1 MGKVYLNNKIEDM
14 AYFNEDNTVEQ
25 MLINAAA
32 QRGWIYVEPKFVP
45 RLPDEVLVV
54 EWLLEALLRLNPI
67 TSEQAEQVIYKLRAA
82 ITSGGQPDG
91 LVDANDQFRKLLFE
105 ENSYPFGP
113 DGDNINIR
121 FFSDGKDKDGKEYN
135 NRCVVTNQWE
145 YPRLSKEGGKR
156 LDLVFVIN
164 GIPMVIGEAK
174 TPVRPQVTWA
184 DGATDIMHYQ
194 KSIPEMFV
202 PNILCF
208 ASEGK
213 ELQYAGIGCPI
224 EKWGP
229 WFADE
234 KRLHGSLLQVKH
246 NYMEFIEPE
255 RLLDIYRFYSVFTGT
270 ASGQKI
276 KIVCRY
282 QQYLGGEAIVHRVLN
297 TYRNGNGPKKG
308 LIWHFQGSGK
318 SWLMVFAAQKLRLQQ
333 DLKSPTVLIVDDRI
347 DLEDQ
352 ITGDFTRAEIP
363 NVEGIESK
371 SELETKIHQRKIL
384 ITTIFKF
391 GDLVDG
397 QVLDD
402 RDNIILLMDEAH
414 RTQEGDLGK
423 KMRTA
428 LPNAFFFGL
437 TGTPI
442 NRNDHNTFVCF
453 GAEEDEYGYISKY
466 TFQDSVADGATLELN
481 FKTVPVEMHLD
492 ETKLQEEFDA
502 LTDQISEE
510 DKNELVRR
518 TSVEA
523 FFTADKRI
531 NDVCKYIVNH
541 FREYVE
547 PTGMKAQVVV
557 YNRDCCVKYKKA
569 LDALLGTDDQTT
581 IVMHTA
587 GDKADEYKPYKR
599 SRDEEKK
606 LLDQFRDPLSPLKFV
621 IVTSKLLTGFDAPI
635 LQCMYLD
642 KPMKNHSLLQAI
654 CRTNRKYNESKKCG
668 LIVDFVGVFEDV
680 AKSLAFDEESV
691 KTIIKNMDEIKSLI
705 PTFMQECLEFFPGV
719 DRTIGGWEGLTA
731 AQQCLKDE
739 GVKTNFARHFARL
752 SKAWEIISPDTY
764 LAPYQNDYTWMAQV
778 YQSVRPVSGGNLI
791 WTLLGA
797 KTIEIIHR
805 NIDTINIRTSLENLV
820 VDADIIDSVLEDE
833 KKVQK
838 KIVEVEKMLR
848 LRLGEHAEDPK
859 FKQFAEKLDELRDRM
874 TQNLISS
881 IDFLKQL
888 LTLAKDLL
896 EEEKK
901 VDQPQDKRAQARAA
915 LTELFQSIRTEDTP
929 VVVENVVNDID
940 NEVVHIVR
948 QFNDAFKSITAQRE
962 IKKKLRSILWIK
974 YNIKDNDVFEKAYQY
989 IEMYY

>member
-1 MGKVYLNNKIEDM
+1 M
-14 AYFNEDNTVEQ
+14 AYFNEENTVEQ

-67 TSEQAEQVIYKLRAA
+67 TPEQAEQVIYKLRAA
-82 ITSGGQPDG
+82 ITSGSQPDG
-91 LVDANDQFRKLLFE
+91 LVEANDQFRKLLFE
-105 ENSYPFGP
+105 ENSYPFGEN
-113 DGDNINIR
+113 GDNINIR
-121 FFSDGKDKDGKEYN
+121 FFSDGKDKDGKEYR
-135 NRCVVTNQWE
+135 NRCIVTNQWE

-184 DGATDIMHYQ
+184 DGANDIMHYQ

-202 PNILCF
+202 PNILSF

-224 EKWGP
+224 DKWGP

-234 KRLHGSLLQVKH
+234 KRLHGSLLHVQH
-246 NYMEFIEPE
+246 NYLEFIDPD

-270 ASGQKI
+270 SNGQKI

-282 QQYLGGEAIVHRVLN
+282 QQYLGGEAIVQRVLN
-297 TYRNGNGPKKG
+297 TYRNGKGPKKG

-318 SWLMVFAAQKLRLQQ
+318 SWLMVFAAQKLRLLQ
-333 DLKSPTVLIVDDRI
+333 DLKSPTVLIVDDRV

-397 QVLDD
+397 QILDE

-466 TFQDSVADGATLELN
+466 TFQDSVSDGATLELN

-531 NDVCKYIVNH
+531 NDVCRYIVNH
-541 FREYVE
+541 FHEYVE

-587 GDKADEYKPYKR
+587 GDKADEYQPYKR
-599 SRDEEKK
+599 NRSEEKK

-642 KPMKNHSLLQAI
+642 KPMKNHTLLQAI

-680 AKSLAFDEESV
+680 AKSLAFDEESI
-691 KTIIKNMDEIKSLI
+691 KTIVKNMDEIKSLI
-705 PTFMQECLEFFPGV
+705 PTFMQESLEFFPGV
-719 DRTIGGWEGLTA
+719 DRTVGGWEGLTA

-739 GVKTNFARHFARL
+739 GIKTNFARHFARL
-752 SKAWEIISPDTY
+752 SKAWEIISPDEF
-764 LAPYQNDYTWMAQV
+764 LAPYSNDYTWLAQV

-797 KTIEIIHR
+797 KTIEIIHN
-805 NIDTINIRTSLENLV
+805 NIDTIDIGTPLEDLV

-833 KKVQK
+833 KKIQK

-848 LRLGEHAEDPK
+848 LRLGEHTGDPK
-859 FKQFAEKLDELRDRM
+859 FKQFAEKLDELREKM
-874 TQNLISS
+874 AQNMISS

-888 LTLAKDLL
+888 LAMAKDLL

-915 LTELFQSIRTEDTP
+915 LTDLFQSIKTDETP

-940 NEVVHIVR
+940 NEVVNIVR

-974 YNIKDNDVFEKAYQY
+974 YSIKDNDVFEKAYQY

>member
-1 MGKVYLNNKIEDM
+1 M
-14 AYFNEDNTVEQ
+14 AYFNEENTVEQ
-25 MLINAAA
+25 MFINAAGKC
-32 QRGWIYVEPKFVP
+32 GWIYVEPQFVP

-54 EWLLEALLRLNPI
+54 QWLMEALLALNPI
-67 TSEQAEQVIYKLRAA
+67 TPEQAEQVIYKLRAC
-82 ITSGGQPDG
+82 ITSGSSSDE
-91 LVDANDQFRKLLFE
+91 LITANDKFRKLLFE
-105 ENSYPFGP
+105 ENSYPFGEN
-113 DGDNINIR
+113 GDNINIR
-121 FFSDGKDKDGKEYN
+121 FFAKTDDAYK
-135 NRCVVTNQWE
+135 NRCIVTNQWE
-145 YPRLSKEGGKR
+145 YPRKSKEGGKR
-156 LDLVFVIN
+156 LDFVYVIN
-164 GIPMVIGEAK
+164 GIPMIIGEAK
-174 TPVRPQVTWA
+174 TPVKASVTWA
-184 DGATDIMHYQ
+184 DGAADIMHYQ

-202 PNILCF
+202 PNIFTF
-208 ASEGK
+208 ASEGR
-213 ELQYAGIGCPI
+213 ELQYASIGCPVD
-224 EKWGP
+224 KWGP

-234 KRLHGSLLQVKH
+234 ERKHGTLEDTEH
-246 NYMEFIEPE
+246 NYVSLMTPE
-255 RLLDIYRFYSVFTGT
+255 RLLDIYRFYSVFTAT
-270 ASGQKI
+270 SGGKKI

-282 QQYLGGEAIVHRVLN
+282 QQYLGGEAIVQRVLS
-297 TYRNGNGPKKG
+297 TYTNGSGPRKG

-318 SWLMVFAAQKLRLQQ
+318 SWLMVFAAQKLRRQEV
-333 DLKSPTVLIVDDRI
+333 LKAPTVVIVDDRI

-363 NVEGIESK
+363 NIDSISSK
-371 SELETKIHQRKIL
+371 QELEEKIHQRKIL

-391 GDLVDG
+391 GDLNDG
-397 QVLDD
+397 EVIDD

-442 NRNDHNTFVCF
+442 NRNDHNTFACF
-453 GAEEDEYGYISKY
+453 GAEEDKYGYISKY
-466 TFQDSVADGATLELN
+466 TFQNSVEDKATLELN

-492 ETKLQEEFDA
+492 NANLQKEFDE

-523 FFTADKRI
+523 FFTAEKRI
-531 NDVCKYIVNH
+531 NDVCKYIVTH

-557 YNRDCCVKYKKA
+557 YNRECCVKYKKA

-581 IVMHTA
+581 IVMHTS
-587 GDKADEYKPYKR
+587 GDKADDYKAYKR

-642 KPMKNHSLLQAI
+642 KPMKNHTLLQAI
-654 CRTNRKYNESKKCG
+654 CRTNRTYNENKKCG

-680 AKSLAFDEESV
+680 AKSLAFDEETV
-691 KTIIKNMDEIKSLI
+691 KTIVKNIDEIKGLI
-705 PTFMQECLEFFPGV
+705 PTFMQQCIEFFPGV

-731 AQQCLKDE
+731 AQQCLKDDQ
-739 GVKTNFARHFARL
+739 VKTSFGRHFARL
-752 SKAWEIISPDTY
+752 NKAWEIVSPDSFLT
-764 LAPYQNDYTWMAQV
+764 AFQNDYTWLAQV

-805 NIDTINIRTSLENLV
+805 NIETIDIGTPLEDLV
-820 VDADIIDSVLEDE
+820 VDSDVIDAVLEDE
-833 KKVQK
+833 KAREK
-838 KIVEVEKMLR
+838 KIVEIEKMLR
-848 LRLGEHAEDPK
+848 LRLGEHKGDPN
-859 FKQFAEKLDELRDRM
+859 FKKFAEKLDELRERM
-874 TQNLISS
+874 AQNLISS

-888 LTLAKDLL
+888 LVLAKDLL

-901 VDQPQDKRAQARAA
+901 KDEPQDKRAKARAA
-915 LTELFQSIRTEDTP
+915 LTDLFQSIKTEETP
-929 VVVENVVNDID
+929 IIVEQVVNDID
-940 NEVVHIVR
+940 NEVVNIVR
-948 QFNDAFKSITAQRE
+948 QFNDAFQSVTARRE

-974 YNIKDNDVFEKAYQY
+974 YQIKDNDVFERAYQY

>member
-1 MGKVYLNNKIEDM
+1 M
-14 AYFNEDNTVEQ
+14 
-25 MLINAAA
+25 
-32 QRGWIYVEPKFVP
+32 EPQFVP

-54 EWLLEALLRLNPI
+54 QWLMEALLALNPI
-67 TSEQAEQVIYKLRAA
+67 TPEQAEQVIYKLRAC
-82 ITSGGQPDG
+82 ITSGGSSDE
-91 LVDANDQFRKLLFE
+91 LITANDKFRKLLFE
-105 ENSYPFGP
+105 ENSYPFGEK
-113 DGDNINIR
+113 GDNINIR
-121 FFSDGKDKDGKEYN
+121 FFAKADDAYK
-135 NRCVVTNQWE
+135 NRCIVSNQWE
-145 YPRLSKEGGKR
+145 YPRKSKEGGKR
-156 LDLVFVIN
+156 LDLVYVIN
-164 GIPMVIGEAK
+164 GIPMVVGEAK
-174 TPVRPQVTWA
+174 TPVKASVTWA
-184 DGATDIMHYQ
+184 DGAADIMHYQ

-202 PNILCF
+202 PNILTF
-208 ASEGK
+208 ASEGR
-213 ELQYAGIGCPI
+213 ELQYASIGCPVD
-224 EKWGP
+224 KWGP

-234 KRLHGSLLQVKH
+234 ERKHGTLEDAEH
-246 NYMEFIEPE
+246 NYVSLMTPE

-270 ASGQKI
+270 SQGRKI

-282 QQYLGGEAIVHRVLN
+282 QQYLGGEAIVQRVLS
-297 TYRNGNGPKKG
+297 TYTNGSGPRKG

-318 SWLMVFAAQKLRLQQ
+318 SWLMVFAAQKLRRQEV
-333 DLKSPTVLIVDDRI
+333 LKAPTVVIVDDRI

-363 NVEGIESK
+363 NIDSISSK
-371 SELETKIHQRKIL
+371 QELEEKIHQRKIL

-391 GDLVDG
+391 GDLSDG
-397 QVLDD
+397 EVIDD

-442 NRNDHNTFVCF
+442 NRNDHNTFACF
-453 GAEEDEYGYISKY
+453 GAEEDKYGYISKY
-466 TFQDSVADGATLELN
+466 TFQNSVEDRATLELN

-492 ETKLQEEFDA
+492 NANLQKEFDE

-523 FFTADKRI
+523 FFTAEKRI
-531 NDVCKYIVNH
+531 NDVCKYIVTH

-557 YNRDCCVKYKKA
+557 YNRECCVKYKKA

-581 IVMHTA
+581 IVMHTS
-587 GDKADEYKPYKR
+587 GDKADDYKAYKR

-642 KPMKNHSLLQAI
+642 KPMKNHTLLQAI
-654 CRTNRKYNESKKCG
+654 CRTNRTYNENKKCG

-680 AKSLAFDEESV
+680 AKSLAFDEETV
-691 KTIIKNMDEIKSLI
+691 KTIVKNIDEIKGLI
-705 PTFMQECLEFFPGV
+705 PTFMQQCIEFFPGV

-731 AQQCLKDE
+731 AQQCLKDDQ
-739 GVKTNFARHFARL
+739 VKTSFGRHFARL
-752 SKAWEIISPDTY
+752 NKAWEIVSPDSY
-764 LAPYQNDYTWMAQV
+764 LTVFQNDYTWLAQV

-805 NIDTINIRTSLENLV
+805 NIETIDIGTPLEDLV
-820 VDADIIDSVLEDE
+820 VDSDVIDAVLEDE
-833 KKVQK
+833 KAREK
-838 KIVEVEKMLR
+838 KIVEIEKMLR
-848 LRLGEHAEDPK
+848 LRLGEHKGDPN
-859 FKQFAEKLDELRDRM
+859 FKKFAEKLDELRERM

-888 LTLAKDLL
+888 LVLAKDLL

-901 VDQPQDKRAQARAA
+901 KAEPQDKRAQARAA
-915 LTELFQSIRTEDTP
+915 LTDLFQSIKTEETP
-929 VVVENVVNDID
+929 IIVEQVVNDID
-940 NEVVHIVR
+940 NEVVNIVR
-948 QFNDAFKSITAQRE
+948 QFNDAFQSVTARRE
-962 IKKKLRSILWIK
+962 IKKKLRSILWVK
-974 YNIKDNDVFEKAYQY
+974 YQIKDNDVFERAYQY

>member
-1 MGKVYLNNKIEDM
+1 MT
-14 AYFNEDNTVEQ
+14 YFNEENTVEQ
-25 MLINAAA
+25 MFINAAGKC
-32 QRGWIYVEPKFVP
+32 GWIYVEPQFVP

-54 EWLLEALLRLNPI
+54 QWLMEALLALNPI
-67 TSEQAEQVIYKLRAA
+67 TPEQAEQVIYKLRACIISSGSSDEL
-82 ITSGGQPDG
+82 IT
-91 LVDANDQFRKLLFE
+91 ANDKFRKLLFE
-105 ENSYPFGP
+105 ENSYPFGEN
-113 DGDNINIR
+113 GDNINIR
-121 FFSDGKDKDGKEYN
+121 FFAKADDAYK
-135 NRCVVTNQWE
+135 NRCIVTNQWE
-145 YPRLSKEGGKR
+145 YPRKSKEGGKR
-156 LDLVFVIN
+156 LDLVYVIN
-164 GIPMVIGEAK
+164 GIPMVVGEAK
-174 TPVRPQVTWA
+174 TPVKASVTWA
-184 DGATDIMHYQ
+184 DGAADIMHYQ

-202 PNILCF
+202 PNILTF
-208 ASEGK
+208 ASEGRD
-213 ELQYAGIGCPI
+213 LQYASIGCPVD
-224 EKWGP
+224 KWGP

-234 KRLHGSLLQVKH
+234 ERKHGTLEDAEH
-246 NYMEFIEPE
+246 NYVSLMTPE

-270 ASGQKI
+270 SRGRKI

-282 QQYLGGEAIVHRVLN
+282 QQYLGGEAIVQRVLS
-297 TYRNGNGPKKG
+297 TYTNGSGPRKG

-318 SWLMVFAAQKLRLQQ
+318 SWLMVFAAQKLRRQEV
-333 DLKSPTVLIVDDRI
+333 LKAPTVVIVDDRI

-363 NVEGIESK
+363 NIDSISSK
-371 SELETKIHQRKIL
+371 QELEEKIHQRKIL

-391 GDLVDG
+391 GDLSDG
-397 QVLDD
+397 EVIDD

-442 NRNDHNTFVCF
+442 NRNDHNTFACF
-453 GAEEDEYGYISKY
+453 GAEEDKYGYISKY
-466 TFQDSVADGATLELN
+466 TFQNSVEDKATLELN

-492 ETKLQEEFDA
+492 SANLQKEFDE

-523 FFTADKRI
+523 FFTAEKRI
-531 NDVCKYIVNH
+531 NDVCKYIVTH

-557 YNRDCCVKYKKA
+557 YNRECCVKYKKA

-581 IVMHTA
+581 IVMHTS
-587 GDKADEYKPYKR
+587 GDKADDYKAYKR

-642 KPMKNHSLLQAI
+642 KPMKNHTLLQAI
-654 CRTNRKYNESKKCG
+654 CRTNRTYNENKKCG

-680 AKSLAFDEESV
+680 AKSLAFDEETV
-691 KTIIKNMDEIKSLI
+691 KTIVKNIDEIKGLI
-705 PTFMQECLEFFPGV
+705 PTFMQQCIKFFPGV

-731 AQQCLKDE
+731 AQQCLKDDQ
-739 GVKTNFARHFARL
+739 VKTSFGRHFARL
-752 SKAWEIISPDTY
+752 NKAWEIVSPDSY
-764 LAPYQNDYTWMAQV
+764 LTVFQNDYTWLAQV

-805 NIDTINIRTSLENLV
+805 NIETIDIGTPLEDLV
-820 VDADIIDSVLEDE
+820 VDSDVIDAVLEDE
-833 KKVQK
+833 KAREK
-838 KIVEVEKMLR
+838 KIVEIEKMLR
-848 LRLGEHAEDPK
+848 LRLGEHKGDPN
-859 FKQFAEKLDELRDRM
+859 FKKFAEKLDELRERM
-874 TQNLISS
+874 AQNLISS

-888 LTLAKDLL
+888 LVLAKDLL

-901 VDQPQDKRAQARAA
+901 KAEPQDKRAQARAA
-915 LTELFQSIRTEDTP
+915 LTDLFQSIKTEETP
-929 VVVENVVNDID
+929 IIVEQVVNDID
-940 NEVVHIVR
+940 NEVVNIVR
-948 QFNDAFKSITAQRE
+948 QFNDAFQSVTARRE
-962 IKKKLRSILWIK
+962 IKKKLRSILWVK
-974 YNIKDNDVFEKAYQY
+974 YQIKDNDVFERAYQY

>member
-1 MGKVYLNNKIEDM
+1 MT
-14 AYFNEDNTVEQ
+14 YFNEENTVEQ
-25 MLINAAA
+25 MFINAAGKC
-32 QRGWIYVEPKFVP
+32 GWIYVEPQFVP

-54 EWLLEALLRLNPI
+54 QWLMEALLALNPI
-67 TSEQAEQVIYKLRAA
+67 TPEQAEQVIYKLRAC
-82 ITSGGQPDG
+82 ITSGGSSDE
-91 LVDANDQFRKLLFE
+91 LITANDKFRKLLFE
-105 ENSYPFGP
+105 ENSYPFGEN
-113 DGDNINIR
+113 GDNINIR
-121 FFSDGKDKDGKEYN
+121 FFAKADDAYR
-135 NRCVVTNQWE
+135 NRCIVTNQWE
-145 YPRLSKEGGKR
+145 YPRKSKEGGKR
-156 LDLVFVIN
+156 LDLVYVIN
-164 GIPMVIGEAK
+164 GIPMVVGEAK
-174 TPVRPQVTWA
+174 TPVKASVTWA
-184 DGATDIMHYQ
+184 DGAADIMHYQ

-202 PNILCF
+202 PNILTF
-208 ASEGK
+208 ASEGR
-213 ELQYAGIGCPI
+213 ELQYASIGCPVD
-224 EKWGP
+224 KWGP

-234 KRLHGSLLQVKH
+234 ERKHGTLEDAEH
-246 NYMEFIEPE
+246 NYVSLMTPE

-270 ASGQKI
+270 SRGRKI

-282 QQYLGGEAIVHRVLN
+282 QQYLGGEAIVQRVLS
-297 TYRNGNGPKKG
+297 TYKNGSGPRKG

-318 SWLMVFAAQKLRLQQ
+318 SWLMVFAAQKLRRQEV
-333 DLKSPTVLIVDDRI
+333 LKAPTVVIVDDRI

-363 NVEGIESK
+363 NIDSISSK
-371 SELETKIHQRKIL
+371 QELEEKIHQRKIL

-391 GDLVDG
+391 GDLSDG
-397 QVLDD
+397 EVIDD

-442 NRNDHNTFVCF
+442 NRNDHNTFACF
-453 GAEEDEYGYISKY
+453 GAEEDKYGYISKY
-466 TFQDSVADGATLELN
+466 TFQNSVEDKATLELN

-492 ETKLQEEFDA
+492 NANLQKEFDE

-523 FFTADKRI
+523 FFTAEKRI
-531 NDVCKYIVNH
+531 NDVCKYIVTH

-547 PTGMKAQVVV
+547 PTGMKVQVVV
-557 YNRDCCVKYKKA
+557 YNRECCVKYKKA

-581 IVMHTA
+581 IVMHTS
-587 GDKADEYKPYKR
+587 GDKADDYKAYKR

-642 KPMKNHSLLQAI
+642 KPMKNHTLLQAI
-654 CRTNRKYNESKKCG
+654 CRTNRIYNENKKCG

-680 AKSLAFDEESV
+680 AKSLAFDEETV
-691 KTIIKNMDEIKSLI
+691 KTIVKNIDEIKGLI
-705 PTFMQECLEFFPGV
+705 PTFMQQCIEFFPGV

-731 AQQCLKDE
+731 AQQCLKDDQ
-739 GVKTNFARHFARL
+739 VKTSFGRHFARL
-752 SKAWEIISPDTY
+752 NKAWEIVSPDSY
-764 LAPYQNDYTWMAQV
+764 LTVFQNDYTWLAQV

-805 NIDTINIRTSLENLV
+805 NIETIDIGTPLEDLV
-820 VDADIIDSVLEDE
+820 VDSDVIDAVLEDE
-833 KKVQK
+833 KAREK
-838 KIVEVEKMLR
+838 KIVEIEKMLR
-848 LRLGEHAEDPK
+848 LRLGEHKGDPN
-859 FKQFAEKLDELRDRM
+859 FKKFAEKLDELRERM
-874 TQNLISS
+874 TQNLINS

-888 LTLAKDLL
+888 LVLAKDLL

-901 VDQPQDKRAQARAA
+901 KAEPQDKRAQARAA
-915 LTELFQSIRTEDTP
+915 LTDLFQSIKTEETP
-929 VVVENVVNDID
+929 IIVEQVVNDID
-940 NEVVHIVR
+940 NEVVNIVR
-948 QFNDAFKSITAQRE
+948 QFNDAFQSVTARRE
-962 IKKKLRSILWIK
+962 IKKKLRSILWVK
-974 YNIKDNDVFEKAYQY
+974 YQIKDNDVFERAYQY

>member
-1 MGKVYLNNKIEDM
+1 MT
-14 AYFNEDNTVEQ
+14 YFNEENTVEQ
-25 MLINAAA
+25 MFINAAGKC
-32 QRGWIYVEPKFVP
+32 GWIYVEPQFVP

-54 EWLLEALLRLNPI
+54 QWLMEALLALNPI
-67 TSEQAEQVIYKLRAA
+67 TPEQAEQVIYKLRAC
-82 ITSGGQPDG
+82 ITSGGSSDE
-91 LVDANDQFRKLLFE
+91 LITANDKFRKLLFE
-105 ENSYPFGP
+105 ENSYPFGEN
-113 DGDNINIR
+113 GDNINIR
-121 FFSDGKDKDGKEYN
+121 FFAKADDAYK
-135 NRCVVTNQWE
+135 NRCIVTNQWE
-145 YPRLSKEGGKR
+145 YPRKSKEGGKR
-156 LDLVFVIN
+156 LDLVYVIN
-164 GIPMVIGEAK
+164 GIPMVVGEAK
-174 TPVRPQVTWA
+174 TPVKASVTWA
-184 DGATDIMHYQ
+184 DGAADIMHYQ

-202 PNILCF
+202 PNILTF
-208 ASEGK
+208 ASEGR
-213 ELQYAGIGCPI
+213 ELQYASIGCPVD
-224 EKWGP
+224 KWGP

-234 KRLHGSLLQVKH
+234 ERKHGTLEDAEH
-246 NYMEFIEPE
+246 NYVSLMTPE

-270 ASGQKI
+270 SRGRKI

-282 QQYLGGEAIVHRVLN
+282 QQYLGGEAIVQRVLS
-297 TYRNGNGPKKG
+297 TYTNGSGPRKG

-318 SWLMVFAAQKLRLQQ
+318 SWLMVFAAQKLRRQEV
-333 DLKSPTVLIVDDRI
+333 LKAPTVVIVDDRI

-363 NVEGIESK
+363 NIDSISSK
-371 SELETKIHQRKIL
+371 QELEEKIHQRKIL

-391 GDLVDG
+391 GDLSDG
-397 QVLDD
+397 EVIDD

-442 NRNDHNTFVCF
+442 NRNDHNTFACF
-453 GAEEDEYGYISKY
+453 GAEEDKYGYISKY
-466 TFQDSVADGATLELN
+466 TFQNSVEDKATLELN

-492 ETKLQEEFDA
+492 NANLQKEFDE

-523 FFTADKRI
+523 FFTAEKRI
-531 NDVCKYIVNH
+531 NDVCKYIVTH

-557 YNRDCCVKYKKA
+557 YNRECCVKYKKA

-581 IVMHTA
+581 IVMHTS
-587 GDKADEYKPYKR
+587 GDKADDYKAYKR

-642 KPMKNHSLLQAI
+642 KPMKNHTLLQAI
-654 CRTNRKYNESKKCG
+654 CRTNRTYNENKKCG

-680 AKSLAFDEESV
+680 AKSLAFDEETV
-691 KTIIKNMDEIKSLI
+691 KTIVKNIDEIKGLI
-705 PTFMQECLEFFPGV
+705 PTFMQQCIEFFPGV

-731 AQQCLKDE
+731 AQQCLKDDQ
-739 GVKTNFARHFARL
+739 VKTSFGRHFARL
-752 SKAWEIISPDTY
+752 NKAWEIVSPDSY
-764 LAPYQNDYTWMAQV
+764 LTVFQNDYTWLAQV

-805 NIDTINIRTSLENLV
+805 NIETIDIGTPLEDLV
-820 VDADIIDSVLEDE
+820 VDSDVIDAVLEDE
-833 KKVQK
+833 KAREK
-838 KIVEVEKMLR
+838 KIVEIEKMLR
-848 LRLGEHAEDPK
+848 LRLGEHKGDPN
-859 FKQFAEKLDELRDRM
+859 FKKFAEKLDELRERM
-874 TQNLISS
+874 TQNLINS

-888 LTLAKDLL
+888 LVLAKDLL

-901 VDQPQDKRAQARAA
+901 KAEPQDKRAQARAA
-915 LTELFQSIRTEDTP
+915 LTDLFQSIKTEETP
-929 VVVENVVNDID
+929 IIVEQVVNDID
-940 NEVVHIVR
+940 NEVVNIVR
-948 QFNDAFKSITAQRE
+948 QFNDAFQSVTARRE
-962 IKKKLRSILWIK
+962 IKKKLRSILWVK
-974 YNIKDNDVFEKAYQY
+974 YQIKDNDVFERAYQY

>member
-1 MGKVYLNNKIEDM
+1 M

-45 RLPDEVLVV
+45 RLPDEVLVT

-67 TSEQAEQVIYKLRAA
+67 TPEQAEQVIYKLRAA
-82 ITSGGQPDG
+82 ITSGGQADG

-121 FFSDGKDKDGKEYN
+121 FFSDGKDKDGKEYK

-145 YPRLSKEGGKR
+145 FPRLSKEGGKR

-174 TPVRPQVTWA
+174 TPVRPQVSWA

-224 EKWGP
+224 DKWGP

-234 KRLHGSLLQVKH
+234 KRLHGSLLQVQH
-246 NYMEFIEPE
+246 NYLEFIEPE

-270 ASGQKI
+270 ASGEKI

-282 QQYLGGEAIVHRVLN
+282 QQYLGGEAIVQRVLN
-297 TYRNGNGPKKG
+297 TYRNGKGPKKG

-352 ITGDFTRAEIP
+352 IAGDFTRAEIP

-587 GDKADEYKPYKR
+587 GDKADEYKPCKR

-642 KPMKNHSLLQAI
+642 KPMKNHTLLQAI

-691 KTIIKNMDEIKSLI
+691 KTIVKNMDEIKSLI
-705 PTFMQECLEFFPGV
+705 PTFMQECFEFFPGV

-752 SKAWEIISPDTY
+752 SKAWEIISPDAY

-805 NIDTINIRTSLENLV
+805 NIDTINIGTSLEDLV
-820 VDADIIDSVLEDE
+820 VDADVIDSVLEDE

-848 LRLGEHAEDPK
+848 LRLGEHAGDSK
-859 FKQFAEKLDELRDRM
+859 FKQFAEKLDELRGRM
-874 TQNLISS
+874 AQNLISS

-888 LTLAKDLL
+888 LAMAKDLL

-915 LTELFQSIRTEDTP
+915 LTELFQSIRTEETP

-940 NEVVHIVR
+940 NEVVNIVR

-974 YNIKDNDVFEKAYQY
+974 YSIKDNDVFEKAYQY

>member
-1 MGKVYLNNKIEDM
+1 M
-14 AYFNEDNTVEQ
+14 AYFNEENTVEQ
-25 MLINAAA
+25 MFINAAGKC
-32 QRGWIYVEPKFVP
+32 GWIYAEPQFVP

-54 EWLLEALLRLNPI
+54 QWLMEALLALNPI
-67 TSEQAEQVIYKLRAA
+67 TSEQAEQVIYKLRAC
-82 ITSGGQPDG
+82 ITSGGSSDE
-91 LVDANDQFRKLLFE
+91 LITANDKFRKLLFE
-105 ENSYPFGP
+105 ENSYPFGEN
-113 DGDNINIR
+113 GDNINIR
-121 FFSDGKDKDGKEYN
+121 FFAKADDTYK
-135 NRCVVTNQWE
+135 NRCIVTNQWE
-145 YPRLSKEGGKR
+145 YPRKSKEGGKR

-174 TPVRPQVTWA
+174 TPVKASVTWA
-184 DGATDIMHYQ
+184 DGAADIMHYQ

-202 PNILCF
+202 PNILTF
-208 ASEGK
+208 ASEGR
-213 ELQYAGIGCPI
+213 ELQYASIGCPVD
-224 EKWGP
+224 KWGP

-234 KRLHGSLLQVKH
+234 ERKHGTLEDTEH
-246 NYMEFIEPE
+246 NYVSLMTPE

-270 ASGQKI
+270 SGGRKI

-282 QQYLGGEAIVHRVLN
+282 QQYLGGEAIVQRVLS
-297 TYRNGNGPKKG
+297 TYTNGSGPRKG

-318 SWLMVFAAQKLRLQQ
+318 SWLMVFAAQKLRRQEV
-333 DLKSPTVLIVDDRI
+333 LKAPTVVIVDDRI

-363 NVEGIESK
+363 NIDSISSK
-371 SELETKIHQRKIL
+371 QELEEKIHQRKIL

-391 GDLVDG
+391 GDLNDG
-397 QVLDD
+397 EVIDG

-442 NRNDHNTFVCF
+442 NRNDHNTFACF
-453 GAEEDEYGYISKY
+453 GAEEDKYGYISKY
-466 TFQDSVADGATLELN
+466 TFQNSVEDKATLELN

-492 ETKLQEEFDA
+492 NANLQKEFDE
-502 LTDQISEE
+502 LTDQISED

-523 FFTADKRI
+523 FFTAEKRI
-531 NDVCKYIVNH
+531 NDVCKYIVTH

-557 YNRDCCVKYKKA
+557 YNRECCVKYKKA

-581 IVMHTA
+581 IVMHTS
-587 GDKADEYKPYKR
+587 GDKADDYKAYKR
-599 SRDEEKK
+599 SRDDEKK

-642 KPMKNHSLLQAI
+642 KPMKNHTLLQAI
-654 CRTNRKYNESKKCG
+654 CRTNRTYNENKKCG

-680 AKSLAFDEESV
+680 AKSLAFDEETV
-691 KTIIKNMDEIKSLI
+691 KTIVKNIDEIKGLI
-705 PTFMQECLEFFPGV
+705 PTFMQQCIEFFPGV

-731 AQQCLKDE
+731 AQQCLKDDQI
-739 GVKTNFARHFARL
+739 KTSFGRHFARL
-752 SKAWEIISPDTY
+752 NKAWEIVSPDSFLT
-764 LAPYQNDYTWMAQV
+764 AFQKDYTWLAQV

-805 NIDTINIRTSLENLV
+805 NIETIDIGIPLEDLV
-820 VDADIIDSVLEDE
+820 VDSDVIDAVLEDE
-833 KKVQK
+833 KAREK
-838 KIVEVEKMLR
+838 KIVEIEKMLR
-848 LRLGEHAEDPK
+848 LRLGEHKGDPN
-859 FKQFAEKLDELRDRM
+859 FKKFAEKLDELRERM
-874 TQNLISS
+874 AQNLISS

-888 LTLAKDLL
+888 LVLAKDLL

-901 VDQPQDKRAQARAA
+901 KAEPQDKRAKARAA
-915 LTELFQSIRTEDTP
+915 LTDLFQSIKTEETP
-929 VVVENVVNDID
+929 IIVEQVVNDID
-940 NEVVHIVR
+940 NEVVNIVR
-948 QFNDAFKSITAQRE
+948 QFNDAFQSVTARRE
-962 IKKKLRSILWIK
+962 IKKKLRSILWVK
-974 YNIKDNDVFEKAYQY
+974 YQIKDNDVFERAYQY

>member
-1 MGKVYLNNKIEDM
+1 M
-14 AYFNEDNTVEQ
+14 
-25 MLINAAA
+25 
-32 QRGWIYVEPKFVP
+32 
-45 RLPDEVLVV
+45 VV
-54 EWLLEALLRLNPI
+54 
-67 TSEQAEQVIYKLRAA
+67 
-82 ITSGGQPDG
+82 
-91 LVDANDQFRKLLFE
+91 
-105 ENSYPFGP
+105 
-113 DGDNINIR
+113 
-121 FFSDGKDKDGKEYN
+121 
-135 NRCVVTNQWE
+135 
-145 YPRLSKEGGKR
+145 
-156 LDLVFVIN
+156 
-164 GIPMVIGEAK
+164 GEAK
-174 TPVRPQVTWA
+174 TPVKASVTWA
-184 DGATDIMHYQ
+184 DGAADIMHYQ

-202 PNILCF
+202 PNILTF
-208 ASEGK
+208 ASEGR
-213 ELQYAGIGCPI
+213 ELQYASIGCPVD
-224 EKWGP
+224 KWGP

-234 KRLHGSLLQVKH
+234 ERKHGTLEDAEH
-246 NYMEFIEPE
+246 NYVSLMTPE

-270 ASGQKI
+270 SRGGKI

-282 QQYLGGEAIVHRVLN
+282 QQYLGGEAIVQRVLS
-297 TYRNGNGPKKG
+297 TYTNGSGPRKG

-318 SWLMVFAAQKLRLQQ
+318 SWLMVFAAQKLRRQEV
-333 DLKSPTVLIVDDRI
+333 LKAPTVVIVDDRI

-363 NVEGIESK
+363 NIDSISSK
-371 SELETKIHQRKIL
+371 QELEEKIHQRKIL

-391 GDLVDG
+391 GDLSDG
-397 QVLDD
+397 EVIDD

-442 NRNDHNTFVCF
+442 NRNDHNTFACF
-453 GAEEDEYGYISKY
+453 GAEEDKYGYISKY
-466 TFQDSVADGATLELN
+466 TFQNSVEDKATLELN

-492 ETKLQEEFDA
+492 NANLQKEFDE

-523 FFTADKRI
+523 FFTAEKRI
-531 NDVCKYIVNH
+531 NDVCKYIVTH

-557 YNRDCCVKYKKA
+557 YNRECCVKYKKA

-581 IVMHTA
+581 IVMHTS
-587 GDKADEYKPYKR
+587 GDKADDYKAYKR

-642 KPMKNHSLLQAI
+642 KPMKNHTLLQAI
-654 CRTNRKYNESKKCG
+654 CRTNRTYNENKKCG

-680 AKSLAFDEESV
+680 AKSLAFDEETV
-691 KTIIKNMDEIKSLI
+691 KTIVKNIDEIKGLI
-705 PTFMQECLEFFPGV
+705 PTFMQQCIKFFPGV

-731 AQQCLKDE
+731 AQQCLKDDQ
-739 GVKTNFARHFARL
+739 VKTSFGRHFARL
-752 SKAWEIISPDTY
+752 NKAWEIVSPDSY
-764 LAPYQNDYTWMAQV
+764 LTVFQNDYTWLAQV

-805 NIDTINIRTSLENLV
+805 NIETIDIGTPLEDLV
-820 VDADIIDSVLEDE
+820 VDSDVIDAVLEDE
-833 KKVQK
+833 KAREK
-838 KIVEVEKMLR
+838 KIVEIEKMLR
-848 LRLGEHAEDPK
+848 LRLGEHKGDPN
-859 FKQFAEKLDELRDRM
+859 FKKFAEKLDELRERM
-874 TQNLISS
+874 AQNLISS

-888 LTLAKDLL
+888 LVLAKDLL

-901 VDQPQDKRAQARAA
+901 KAEPQDKRAQARAA
-915 LTELFQSIRTEDTP
+915 LTDLFQSIKTEETP
-929 VVVENVVNDID
+929 IIVEQVVNDID
-940 NEVVHIVR
+940 NEVVNIVR
-948 QFNDAFKSITAQRE
+948 QFNDAFQSVTARRE
-962 IKKKLRSILWIK
+962 IKKKLRSILWVK
-974 YNIKDNDVFEKAYQY
+974 YQIKDNDVFERAYQY

>member
-1 MGKVYLNNKIEDM
+1 MTH
-14 AYFNEDNTVEQ
+14 FNEENTVEQ
-25 MLINAAA
+25 MLISAAEKC
-32 QRGWIYVEPKFVP
+32 GWSYVEPHNVP

-54 EWLLEALLRLNPI
+54 EWLMEALLALNPI
-67 TSEQAEQVIYKLRAA
+67 TPDQAEQVIYKLRAC
-82 ITSGGQPDG
+82 ITSGGASDE
-91 LVDANDQFRKLLFE
+91 LVTANDRFRRLIFE
-105 ENSYPFGP
+105 ENSYPFG
-113 DGDNINIR
+113 DNGDNINIK
-121 FFSDGKDKDGKEYN
+121 FFSDDDKVYK
-135 NRCVVTNQWE
+135 NRYIVTNQWE
-145 YPRLSKEGGKR
+145 YPRKSKEGGKR

-174 TPVRPQVTWA
+174 TPVKSSVTWA
-184 DGATDIMHYQ
+184 DGASDILHYQ

-202 PNILCF
+202 SNILTF

-213 ELQYAGIGCPI
+213 DLQYAGIGCPVD
-224 EKWGP
+224 KWGP
-229 WFADE
+229 WYADE
-234 KRLHGSLLQVKH
+234 DRKKGTLAEVEH
-246 NYMEFIEPE
+246 NYLSLMNPE
-255 RLLDIYRFYSVFTGT
+255 RLLDIYRFYTVFTGT
-270 ASGQKI
+270 SSGRKI

-282 QQYLGGEAIVHRVLN
+282 QQYLGGEAIVQRVLN
-297 TYRNGNGPKKG
+297 TYQNGTGPRKG

-318 SWLMVFAAQKLRLQQ
+318 SWLMVFAAQKLRRQEC
-333 DLKSPTVLIVDDRI
+333 LKAPTVVIVDDRI

-363 NVEGIESK
+363 NVDSISSK
-371 SELETKIHQRKIL
+371 QELEDKIHQRKIL

-391 GDLVDG
+391 GDLADG
-397 QVLDD
+397 EVIDD
-402 RDNIILLMDEAH
+402 RDNIILFMDEAH

-442 NRNDHNTFVCF
+442 NRNDKNTFACF

-466 TFQDSVADGATLELN
+466 TFQNSVADGATLELN

-492 ETKLQEEFDA
+492 EVKLQEEFDA
-502 LTDQISEE
+502 LTDHISEE

-531 NDVCKYIVNH
+531 NDVCKYIINH
-541 FREYVE
+541 FREYIE

-557 YNRDCCVKYKKA
+557 YNRECCIKYKKA

-587 GDKADEYKPYKR
+587 GDKADDYKAYKR
-599 SRDEEKK
+599 TRDEEKK

-642 KPMKNHSLLQAI
+642 KPMKNHTLLQAI
-654 CRTNRKYNESKKCG
+654 CRTNRTYNENKKCG

-680 AKSLAFDEESV
+680 ARSLAFDEESV
-691 KTIIKNMDEIKSLI
+691 KTIIKNQDEIKALI
-705 PTFMQECLEFFPGV
+705 PTFMQECIDFFPGV
-719 DRTIGGWEGLTA
+719 DRTIGGWEGLSA

-739 GVKTNFARHFARL
+739 GIKTNFARHFSRL
-752 SKAWEIISPDTY
+752 SKAWEILSPDNF
-764 LAPYQNDYTWMAQV
+764 LSEFQQDYTWLAQV

-797 KTIEIIHR
+797 KTIEIIHS
-805 NIDTINIRTSLENLV
+805 NIDSIDIGTPLEDLV
-820 VDADIIDSVLEDE
+820 VDAGIIDSILEDE
-833 KKVQK
+833 KKIQK

-848 LRLGEHAEDPK
+848 LRLGEHKGNPNYK
-859 FKQFAEKLDELRDRM
+859 KFAEKLDELRERM
-874 TQNLISS
+874 EQNLISS

-888 LTLAKDLL
+888 LEMAKELL

-901 VDQPQDKRAQARAA
+901 VEQPQDKRAQAKAA
-915 LTELFQSIRTEDTP
+915 LTELFQSIKTDETP
-929 VVVENVVNDID
+929 IIVEQVVNDID
-940 NEVVHIVR
+940 NEVVNIIR
-948 QFNDAFKSITAQRE
+948 QFNDAFQSVTARRE

-974 YNIKDNDVFEKAYQY
+974 YQIKDNDVFERAYQY
-989 IEMYY
+989 IEQYY

>member
-1 MGKVYLNNKIEDM
+1 M
-14 AYFNEDNTVEQ
+14 AYFNEENTVEQ

-67 TSEQAEQVIYKLRAA
+67 TPEQAEQVIYKLRAA
-82 ITSGGQPDG
+82 ITSGSQSDG
-91 LVDANDQFRKLLFE
+91 LVEANDQFRKLLFE
-105 ENSYPFGP
+105 ENSYPFGEN
-113 DGDNINIR
+113 GDNINIR
-121 FFSDGKDKDGKEYN
+121 FFSDGKDKDGKEYR
-135 NRCVVTNQWE
+135 NRCIVTNQWE

-224 EKWGP
+224 DKWGP

-234 KRLHGSLLQVKH
+234 KRLHGSLLHVQH
-246 NYMEFIEPE
+246 NYLEFIDPD

-270 ASGQKI
+270 SNGQKI

-282 QQYLGGEAIVHRVLN
+282 QQYLGGEAIVQRVLN
-297 TYRNGNGPKKG
+297 TYRNGKGPKKG

-318 SWLMVFAAQKLRLQQ
+318 SWLMVFAAQKLRLLQ
-333 DLKSPTVLIVDDRI
+333 DLKSPTVLIVDDRV

-397 QVLDD
+397 QILDE

-466 TFQDSVADGATLELN
+466 TFQDSVSDGATLELN

-492 ETKLQEEFDA
+492 ETRLQEEFDA

-523 FFTADKRI
+523 FFTAEKRI
-531 NDVCKYIVNH
+531 NDVCRYIVNH
-541 FREYVE
+541 FHEYVE

-587 GDKADEYKPYKR
+587 GDKADEYQPFKR
-599 SRDEEKK
+599 NRNDEKK

-642 KPMKNHSLLQAI
+642 KPMKNHTLLQAI

-680 AKSLAFDEESV
+680 AKSLAFDEESI
-691 KTIIKNMDEIKSLI
+691 KTIVKNMDEIKSLI
-705 PTFMQECLEFFPGV
+705 PTFMQESLEFFPDV
-719 DRTIGGWEGLTA
+719 DRTVGGWEGLTA

-739 GVKTNFARHFARL
+739 GIKTNFARHFARL
-752 SKAWEIISPDTY
+752 SKAWEIISPDEF
-764 LAPYQNDYTWMAQV
+764 LAPYSNDYTWLAQV

-797 KTIEIIHR
+797 KTIEIIHN
-805 NIDTINIRTSLENLV
+805 NIDTIDIGTPLEDLV

-833 KKVQK
+833 KKIQK

-848 LRLGEHAEDPK
+848 LRLGEHVGDPK
-859 FKQFAEKLDELRDRM
+859 YKRFAEKLDELREKM
-874 TQNLISS
+874 NQSMISS

-888 LTLAKDLL
+888 LAMAKDLL

-915 LTELFQSIRTEDTP
+915 LTDLFQSIKTDETP

-940 NEVVHIVR
+940 NEVVNIVR

-974 YNIKDNDVFEKAYQY
+974 YSIKDNDVFEKAYQY

>member
-1 MGKVYLNNKIEDM
+1 M
-14 AYFNEDNTVEQ
+14 AYFNEENTVEQ
-25 MLINAAA
+25 MFINAAGKC
-32 QRGWIYVEPKFVP
+32 GWIYVEPQFVP

-54 EWLLEALLRLNPI
+54 QWLMEALLALNPI
-67 TSEQAEQVIYKLRAA
+67 TPEQAEQVIYKLRAC
-82 ITSGGQPDG
+82 ITSGGSSDE
-91 LVDANDQFRKLLFE
+91 LITANDKFRKLLFE
-105 ENSYPFGP
+105 ENSYPFGEN
-113 DGDNINIR
+113 GDNINIR
-121 FFSDGKDKDGKEYN
+121 FFAKADDTYK
-135 NRCVVTNQWE
+135 NRCIVTNQWE
-145 YPRLSKEGGKR
+145 YPRKSKEGGKR
-156 LDLVFVIN
+156 LDLVYVIN
-164 GIPMVIGEAK
+164 GIPMVVGEAK
-174 TPVRPQVTWA
+174 TPVKASVTWA
-184 DGATDIMHYQ
+184 DGAADIMHYQ

-202 PNILCF
+202 PNILTF
-208 ASEGK
+208 ASEGR
-213 ELQYAGIGCPI
+213 ELQYASIGCPVD
-224 EKWGP
+224 KWGP

-234 KRLHGSLLQVKH
+234 ERKHGTLEDTERNYVSL
-246 NYMEFIEPE
+246 MTPE

-270 ASGQKI
+270 SGGKKI

-282 QQYLGGEAIVHRVLN
+282 QQYLGGEAIVQRVLS
-297 TYRNGNGPKKG
+297 TYTNGSGPRKG

-318 SWLMVFAAQKLRLQQ
+318 SWLMVFAAQKLRRQEV
-333 DLKSPTVLIVDDRI
+333 LKAPTVVIVDDRI

-363 NVEGIESK
+363 NIDSISSK
-371 SELETKIHQRKIL
+371 QELEEKIHQRKIL

-391 GDLVDG
+391 GDLNDG
-397 QVLDD
+397 EVIDD

-442 NRNDHNTFVCF
+442 NRNDHNTFACF
-453 GAEEDEYGYISKY
+453 GAEEDKYGYISKY
-466 TFQDSVADGATLELN
+466 TFQNSVEDKATLELN

-492 ETKLQEEFDA
+492 NANLQKEFDE
-502 LTDQISEE
+502 LTDQISED

-523 FFTADKRI
+523 FFTAEKRI
-531 NDVCKYIVNH
+531 NDVCKYIVTH

-557 YNRDCCVKYKKA
+557 YNRECCVKYKKA
-569 LDALLGTDDQTT
+569 LDVLLGTDDQTT
-581 IVMHTA
+581 IVMHTS
-587 GDKADEYKPYKR
+587 GDKADDYKAYKR

-642 KPMKNHSLLQAI
+642 KPMKNHTLLQAI
-654 CRTNRKYNESKKCG
+654 CRTNRTYNENKKCG

-680 AKSLAFDEESV
+680 AKSLAFDEETV
-691 KTIIKNMDEIKSLI
+691 KTIVKNIDEIKGLI
-705 PTFMQECLEFFPGV
+705 PTFMQQCIEFFPGV

-731 AQQCLKDE
+731 AQQCLKDDQ
-739 GVKTNFARHFARL
+739 VKTSFGRHFARL
-752 SKAWEIISPDTY
+752 NKAWEIVSPDSFLT
-764 LAPYQNDYTWMAQV
+764 AFQNDYTWLAQV

-805 NIDTINIRTSLENLV
+805 NIETIDIGTPLEDLV
-820 VDADIIDSVLEDE
+820 VDSDVIDAVLEDE
-833 KKVQK
+833 KAREK
-838 KIVEVEKMLR
+838 KIVEIEKMLR
-848 LRLGEHAEDPK
+848 LRLGEHKGDPN
-859 FKQFAEKLDELRDRM
+859 FKKFAEKLDELRERM
-874 TQNLISS
+874 AQNLISS

-888 LTLAKDLL
+888 LVLAKDLL

-901 VDQPQDKRAQARAA
+901 KAEPQDKRAQARAA
-915 LTELFQSIRTEDTP
+915 LTDLFQSIKTEETP
-929 VVVENVVNDID
+929 IIVEQVVNDID
-940 NEVVHIVR
+940 NEVVNIVR
-948 QFNDAFKSITAQRE
+948 QFNDAFQSVTARRE
-962 IKKKLRSILWIK
+962 IKKKLRSILWVK
-974 YNIKDNDVFEKAYQY
+974 YQIKDNDVFERAYQY

>member
-1 MGKVYLNNKIEDM
+1 M
-14 AYFNEDNTVEQ
+14 AYFNEENTVEQ

-67 TSEQAEQVIYKLRAA
+67 TPEQAEQVIYKLRAA
-82 ITSGGQPDG
+82 ITSGSQSDG
-91 LVDANDQFRKLLFE
+91 LVEANDQFRKLLFE
-105 ENSYPFGP
+105 ENSYPFGEN
-113 DGDNINIR
+113 GDNINIR
-121 FFSDGKDKDGKEYN
+121 FFSDGKDKDGKEYR
-135 NRCVVTNQWE
+135 NRCIVTNQWE

-164 GIPMVIGEAK
+164 GIPVVIGEAK

-224 EKWGP
+224 DKWGP

-234 KRLHGSLLQVKH
+234 KRLHGSLLHVQH
-246 NYMEFIEPE
+246 NYLEFIDPD

-270 ASGQKI
+270 SNGQKI

-282 QQYLGGEAIVHRVLN
+282 QQYLGGEAIVQRVLN
-297 TYRNGNGPKKG
+297 TYRNGKGPKKG

-318 SWLMVFAAQKLRLQQ
+318 SWLMVFAAQKLRLLQ
-333 DLKSPTVLIVDDRI
+333 DLKSPTVLIVDDRV

-397 QVLDD
+397 QILDE

-466 TFQDSVADGATLELN
+466 TFQDSVSDGATLELN

-492 ETKLQEEFDA
+492 ETRLQEEFDA

-531 NDVCKYIVNH
+531 NDVCRYIVNH
-541 FREYVE
+541 FHEYVE

-587 GDKADEYKPYKR
+587 GDKADEYQPYKR
-599 SRDEEKK
+599 NRSEEKK

-642 KPMKNHSLLQAI
+642 KPMKNHTLLQAI

-680 AKSLAFDEESV
+680 AKSLAFDEESI
-691 KTIIKNMDEIKSLI
+691 KTIVKNMDEIKSLI
-705 PTFMQECLEFFPGV
+705 PTFMQESLEFFPDV
-719 DRTIGGWEGLTA
+719 DRTVGGWEGLTA

-739 GVKTNFARHFARL
+739 GIKTNFARHFARL
-752 SKAWEIISPDTY
+752 SKAWEIISPDEF
-764 LAPYQNDYTWMAQV
+764 LAPYSNDYTWLAQV

-797 KTIEIIHR
+797 KTIEIIHN
-805 NIDTINIRTSLENLV
+805 NIDTIDIGTPLEDLV

-848 LRLGEHAEDPK
+848 LRLGEHVGDPK
-859 FKQFAEKLDELRDRM
+859 YKRFAEKLDELREKM
-874 TQNLISS
+874 NQSMISS

-888 LTLAKDLL
+888 LAMAKDLL

-915 LTELFQSIRTEDTP
+915 LTDLFQSIKTDETP

-940 NEVVHIVR
+940 NEVVNIVR

-974 YNIKDNDVFEKAYQY
+974 YSIKDNDVFEKAYQY

>member
-1 MGKVYLNNKIEDM
+1 M
-14 AYFNEDNTVEQ
+14 AYFNEENTIEQ

-67 TSEQAEQVIYKLRAA
+67 TPEQAEQVIYKLRAA
-82 ITSGGQPDG
+82 ITSGSQPDG

-105 ENSYPFGP
+105 ENSYPFGEN
-113 DGDNINIR
+113 GDNINIR
-121 FFSDGKDKDGKEYN
+121 FFSDGKDKDGKEYR
-135 NRCVVTNQWE
+135 NRCIVTNQWE

-184 DGATDIMHYQ
+184 DGANDIMHYQ

-202 PNILCF
+202 PNILSF

-224 EKWGP
+224 DKWGP

-234 KRLHGSLLQVKH
+234 KRLHGSLLHVQH
-246 NYMEFIEPE
+246 NYLEFIDPD

-270 ASGQKI
+270 SNGQKI

-282 QQYLGGEAIVHRVLN
+282 QQYLGGEAIVQRVLN
-297 TYRNGNGPKKG
+297 TYRNGKGPKKG

-318 SWLMVFAAQKLRLQQ
+318 SWLMVFAAQKLRLLQ
-333 DLKSPTVLIVDDRI
+333 DLKSPTVLIVDDRV

-397 QVLDD
+397 QILDE

-466 TFQDSVADGATLELN
+466 TFQDSVSDGATLELN

-531 NDVCKYIVNH
+531 NDVCRYIVNH
-541 FREYVE
+541 FHEYVE

-587 GDKADEYKPYKR
+587 GDKADEYQPYKR
-599 SRDEEKK
+599 NRSEEKK

-642 KPMKNHSLLQAI
+642 KPMKNHTLLQAI

-680 AKSLAFDEESV
+680 AKSLAFDEESI
-691 KTIIKNMDEIKSLI
+691 KTIVKNMDEIKSLI
-705 PTFMQECLEFFPGV
+705 PTFMQESLEFFPGV
-719 DRTIGGWEGLTA
+719 DRTVGGWEGLTA

-739 GVKTNFARHFARL
+739 GIKTNFARHFARL
-752 SKAWEIISPDTY
+752 SKAWEIISPDEF
-764 LAPYQNDYTWMAQV
+764 LAPYSNDYTWLAQV

-797 KTIEIIHR
+797 KTIEIIHN
-805 NIDTINIRTSLENLV
+805 NIDTIDIGTPLEDLV

-833 KKVQK
+833 KKIQK

-848 LRLGEHAEDPK
+848 LRLGEHTGDPK
-859 FKQFAEKLDELRDRM
+859 FKQFAEKLDELREKM
-874 TQNLISS
+874 AQNMISS

-888 LTLAKDLL
+888 LAMAKDLL

-915 LTELFQSIRTEDTP
+915 LTDLFQSIKTDETP

-940 NEVVHIVR
+940 NEVVNIVR

-974 YNIKDNDVFEKAYQY
+974 YSIKDNDVFEKAYQY

>member
-1 MGKVYLNNKIEDM
+1 M
-14 AYFNEDNTVEQ
+14 AYFNEENTVEQ

-67 TSEQAEQVIYKLRAA
+67 TPEQAEQVIYKLRAA
-82 ITSGGQPDG
+82 ITSGSQPDG
-91 LVDANDQFRKLLFE
+91 LVEANDQFRKLLFE
-105 ENSYPFGP
+105 ENSYPFGEN
-113 DGDNINIR
+113 GDNINIR
-121 FFSDGKDKDGKEYN
+121 FFSDGKDKDGKEYR
-135 NRCVVTNQWE
+135 NRCIVTNQWE

-184 DGATDIMHYQ
+184 DGANDIMHYQ

-202 PNILCF
+202 PNILSF

-224 EKWGP
+224 DKWGP

-234 KRLHGSLLQVKH
+234 KRLHGSLLHVQH
-246 NYMEFIEPE
+246 NYLEFIDPD

-270 ASGQKI
+270 SNGQKI

-282 QQYLGGEAIVHRVLN
+282 QQYLGGEAIVQRVLN
-297 TYRNGNGPKKG
+297 TYRNGKGPKKG

-318 SWLMVFAAQKLRLQQ
+318 SWLMVFAAQKLRLLQ
-333 DLKSPTVLIVDDRI
+333 DLKSPTVLIVDDRV

-397 QVLDD
+397 QILDE

-466 TFQDSVADGATLELN
+466 TFQDSVSDGATLELN

-531 NDVCKYIVNH
+531 NDVCRYIVNH
-541 FREYVE
+541 FHEYVE

-587 GDKADEYKPYKR
+587 GDKADEYQPYKR
-599 SRDEEKK
+599 NRSEEKK

-642 KPMKNHSLLQAI
+642 KPMKNHTLLQAI

-680 AKSLAFDEESV
+680 AKSLAFDEESI
-691 KTIIKNMDEIKSLI
+691 KTIVKNMDEIKSLI
-705 PTFMQECLEFFPGV
+705 PTFMQESLEFFPGV
-719 DRTIGGWEGLTA
+719 DRTVGGWEGLTA

-739 GVKTNFARHFARL
+739 GIKTNFARHFARL
-752 SKAWEIISPDTY
+752 SKAWEIISPDEF
-764 LAPYQNDYTWMAQV
+764 LASYSNDYTWLAQV

-797 KTIEIIHR
+797 KTIEIIHN
-805 NIDTINIRTSLENLV
+805 NIDTIDIGTPLEDLV

-848 LRLGEHAEDPK
+848 LRLGEHTGDPK
-859 FKQFAEKLDELRDRM
+859 FKQFAEKLDELREKM
-874 TQNLISS
+874 AQNMISS

-888 LTLAKDLL
+888 LAMAKDLL

-915 LTELFQSIRTEDTP
+915 LTDLFQSIKTDETP

-940 NEVVHIVR
+940 NEVVNIVR

-974 YNIKDNDVFEKAYQY
+974 YSIKDNDVFEKAYQY

>member
-1 MGKVYLNNKIEDM
+1 M
-14 AYFNEDNTVEQ
+14 AYFNEENTVEQ
-25 MLINAAA
+25 MFINGAGKC
-32 QRGWIYVEPKFVP
+32 GWIYVEPQFVP

-54 EWLLEALLRLNPI
+54 QWLMEALLALNPI
-67 TSEQAEQVIYKLRAA
+67 TPEQAEQVIYKLRAC
-82 ITSGGQPDG
+82 ITSGSSSDE
-91 LVDANDQFRKLLFE
+91 LITANDKFRKLLFE
-105 ENSYPFGP
+105 ENSYPFGEN
-113 DGDNINIR
+113 GDNINIR
-121 FFSDGKDKDGKEYN
+121 FFAKTDDAYK
-135 NRCVVTNQWE
+135 NRCIVTNQWE
-145 YPRLSKEGGKR
+145 YPRKSKEGGKR
-156 LDLVFVIN
+156 LDFVYVIN
-164 GIPMVIGEAK
+164 GIPMIIGEAK
-174 TPVRPQVTWA
+174 TPVKASVTWA
-184 DGATDIMHYQ
+184 DGAADIMHYQ

-202 PNILCF
+202 PNIFTF
-208 ASEGK
+208 ASEGR
-213 ELQYAGIGCPI
+213 ELQYASIGCPVD
-224 EKWGP
+224 KWGP

-234 KRLHGSLLQVKH
+234 ERKHGTLEDTEH
-246 NYMEFIEPE
+246 NYVSLMTPE

-270 ASGQKI
+270 SGGKKI

-282 QQYLGGEAIVHRVLN
+282 QQYLGGEAIVQRVLS
-297 TYRNGNGPKKG
+297 TYTNGSGPRKG

-318 SWLMVFAAQKLRLQQ
+318 SWLMVFAAQKLRRQEV
-333 DLKSPTVLIVDDRI
+333 LKAPTVVIVDDRI

-363 NVEGIESK
+363 NIDSISSK
-371 SELETKIHQRKIL
+371 QELEEKIHQRKIL

-391 GDLVDG
+391 GDLNDG
-397 QVLDD
+397 EVIDD

-442 NRNDHNTFVCF
+442 NRNDHNTFACF
-453 GAEEDEYGYISKY
+453 GAEEDKYGYISKY
-466 TFQDSVADGATLELN
+466 TFQNSVEDKATLELN

-492 ETKLQEEFDA
+492 NANLQKEFDE

-523 FFTADKRI
+523 FFTAEKRI
-531 NDVCKYIVNH
+531 NDVCKYIVTH

-557 YNRDCCVKYKKA
+557 YNRECCVKYKKA

-581 IVMHTA
+581 IVMHTS
-587 GDKADEYKPYKR
+587 GDKADDYKAYKR

-642 KPMKNHSLLQAI
+642 KPMKNHTLLQAI
-654 CRTNRKYNESKKCG
+654 CRTNRTYNENKKCG

-680 AKSLAFDEESV
+680 AKSLAFDEETV
-691 KTIIKNMDEIKSLI
+691 KTIVKNIDEIKGLI
-705 PTFMQECLEFFPGV
+705 PTFMQQCIEFFPGV

-731 AQQCLKDE
+731 AQQCLKDDQ
-739 GVKTNFARHFARL
+739 VKTSFGRHFARL
-752 SKAWEIISPDTY
+752 NKAWEIVSPDSFLT
-764 LAPYQNDYTWMAQV
+764 AFQNDYTWLAQV

-805 NIDTINIRTSLENLV
+805 NIETIDIGTPLEDLV
-820 VDADIIDSVLEDE
+820 VDSDVIDTVLEDE
-833 KKVQK
+833 KAREK
-838 KIVEVEKMLR
+838 KIVEIEKMLR
-848 LRLGEHAEDPK
+848 LRLGEHKGDPN
-859 FKQFAEKLDELRDRM
+859 FKKFAEKLDELRERM
-874 TQNLISS
+874 AQNLISS

-888 LTLAKDLL
+888 LVLAKDLL

-901 VDQPQDKRAQARAA
+901 KDEPQDKRAKARAA
-915 LTELFQSIRTEDTP
+915 LTDLFQSIKTEETP
-929 VVVENVVNDID
+929 IIVEQVVNDID
-940 NEVVHIVR
+940 NEVVNIVR
-948 QFNDAFKSITAQRE
+948 QFNDAFQSVTARRE
-962 IKKKLRSILWIK
+962 IKKKLRSILWVK
-974 YNIKDNDVFEKAYQY
+974 YQIKDNDVFERAYQY

>member
-1 MGKVYLNNKIEDM
+1 M
-14 AYFNEDNTVEQ
+14 AYFNEENTVEQ
-25 MLINAAA
+25 MLINAAG
-32 QRGWIYVEPKFVP
+32 QCGWIYVEPQFVP

-54 EWLLEALLRLNPI
+54 EWLMEALLALNPI
-67 TSEQAEQVIYKLRAA
+67 TAEQAEQVIYKLRAC
-82 ITSGGQPDG
+82 ITSGGASDE
-91 LVDANDQFRKLLFE
+91 LITANDKFRKLLFE
-105 ENSYPFGP
+105 ENSYPFG
-113 DGDNINIR
+113 DNGDNINIR
-121 FFSDGKDKDGKEYN
+121 FFAGKDDEYK
-135 NRCVVTNQWE
+135 NRCIVTNQWE
-145 YPRLSKEGGKR
+145 YPRKSKEGGKR
-156 LDLVFVIN
+156 LDLVYVIN

-174 TPVRPQVTWA
+174 TPVKASVTWA

-202 PNILCF
+202 PNILTF
-208 ASEGK
+208 ASEGR

-224 EKWGP
+224 DKWGP

-234 KRLHGSLLQVKH
+234 ERKHGTLEDVEH
-246 NYMEFIEPE
+246 NYVSLMTPE

-270 ASGQKI
+270 SGGRKI

-282 QQYLGGEAIVHRVLN
+282 QQYLGGEAIVQRVLS
-297 TYRNGNGPKKG
+297 TYINGSGPRKG

-318 SWLMVFAAQKLRLQQ
+318 SWLMVFAAQKLRRQEV
-333 DLKSPTVLIVDDRI
+333 LKAPTVVIVDDRI

-363 NVEGIESK
+363 NIDSISSK
-371 SELETKIHQRKIL
+371 QELEEKIHQRKIL

-391 GDLVDG
+391 GDLNDG
-397 QVLDD
+397 EVIDE

-442 NRNDHNTFVCF
+442 NRNDHNTFACF
-453 GAEEDEYGYISKY
+453 GAEEDKYGYISKY
-466 TFQDSVADGATLELN
+466 TFQNSVADGATLELN

-492 ETKLQEEFDA
+492 DAKLQKEFDE

-518 TSVEA
+518 TSVDA
-523 FFTADKRI
+523 FFTAEKRI
-531 NDVCKYIVNH
+531 NDVCKYIVSH

-557 YNRDCCVKYKKA
+557 YNRECCVKYKKA

-581 IVMHTA
+581 IIMHTA
-587 GDKADEYKPYKR
+587 GDKADEYKAYKR

-642 KPMKNHSLLQAI
+642 KPMKNHTLLQAI
-654 CRTNRKYNESKKCG
+654 CRTNRTYNENKKCG

-680 AKSLAFDEESV
+680 AKSLAFDEETV
-691 KTIIKNMDEIKSLI
+691 KTIVQNIDEIKSLI
-705 PTFMQECLEFFPGV
+705 PTFMQQCIEFFPGV

-731 AQQCLKDE
+731 AQQCLKDDQ
-739 GVKTNFARHFARL
+739 VKTSFGRHFARL
-752 SKAWEIISPDTY
+752 NKAWEIVSPDSY
-764 LAPYQNDYTWMAQV
+764 LTVFQNDYTWLAQV

-805 NIDTINIRTSLENLV
+805 NIETIDIGTPLEDLV
-820 VDADIIDSVLEDE
+820 VDADVIDAVLEDE
-833 KKVQK
+833 KAREK
-838 KIVEVEKMLR
+838 KIVEVEKILR
-848 LRLGEHAEDPK
+848 LRLGEHKGDPN
-859 FKQFAEKLDELRDRM
+859 FKKFAEKLDELRERM
-874 TQNLISS
+874 EQNLISS

-888 LTLAKDLL
+888 LALAKDLL

-901 VDQPQDKRAQARAA
+901 KDEPQDKRAQARAA
-915 LTELFQSIRTEDTP
+915 LTDLFQSIKTEDTP
-929 VVVENVVNDID
+929 IIVEQVVNDID
-940 NEVVHIVR
+940 NEVVNIVR
-948 QFNDAFKSITAQRE
+948 QFNDAFQSVTARRE
-962 IKKKLRSILWIK
+962 IKKKLRAILWVK
-974 YNIKDNDVFEKAYQY
+974 YQIKDNDVFERAYQY

>member
-1 MGKVYLNNKIEDM
+1 M
-14 AYFNEDNTVEQ
+14 AYFNEENTIEQ

-67 TSEQAEQVIYKLRAA
+67 TPEQAEQVIYKLRAA
-82 ITSGGQPDG
+82 ITSGSQPDG

-105 ENSYPFGP
+105 ENSYPFGEN
-113 DGDNINIR
+113 GDNINIR
-121 FFSDGKDKDGKEYN
+121 FFSDGKDKDGKEYR
-135 NRCVVTNQWE
+135 NRCIVTNQWE

-184 DGATDIMHYQ
+184 DGANDIMHYQ

-202 PNILCF
+202 PNILSF

-224 EKWGP
+224 DKWGP

-234 KRLHGSLLQVKH
+234 KRLHGSLLHVQH
-246 NYMEFIEPE
+246 NYLEFIDPD

-270 ASGQKI
+270 SNGQKI

-282 QQYLGGEAIVHRVLN
+282 QQYLGGEAIVQRVLN
-297 TYRNGNGPKKG
+297 TYRNGKGPKKG

-318 SWLMVFAAQKLRLQQ
+318 SWLMVFAAQKLRLLQ
-333 DLKSPTVLIVDDRI
+333 DLKSPTVLIVDDRV

-371 SELETKIHQRKIL
+371 SEMETKIHQRKIL

-397 QVLDD
+397 QILDE

-466 TFQDSVADGATLELN
+466 TFQDSVSDGATLELN

-531 NDVCKYIVNH
+531 NDVCRYIVNH
-541 FREYVE
+541 FHEYVE

-587 GDKADEYKPYKR
+587 GDKADEYQPYKR
-599 SRDEEKK
+599 NRSEEKK

-642 KPMKNHSLLQAI
+642 KPMKNHTLLQAI

-680 AKSLAFDEESV
+680 AKSLAFDEESI
-691 KTIIKNMDEIKSLI
+691 KTIVKNMDEIKSLI
-705 PTFMQECLEFFPGV
+705 PTFMQESLEFFPGV
-719 DRTIGGWEGLTA
+719 DRTVGGWEGLTA

-739 GVKTNFARHFARL
+739 GIKTNFARHFARL
-752 SKAWEIISPDTY
+752 SKAWEIISPDEF
-764 LAPYQNDYTWMAQV
+764 LASYSNDYTWLAQV

-797 KTIEIIHR
+797 KTIEIIHN
-805 NIDTINIRTSLENLV
+805 NIDTIDIGTPLEDLV

-833 KKVQK
+833 KKIQK

-848 LRLGEHAEDPK
+848 LRLGEHTGDPK
-859 FKQFAEKLDELRDRM
+859 FKQFAEKLDELREKM
-874 TQNLISS
+874 AQNMISS

-888 LTLAKDLL
+888 LAMAKDLL

-915 LTELFQSIRTEDTP
+915 LTDLFQSIKTDETP

-940 NEVVHIVR
+940 NEVVNIVR

-974 YNIKDNDVFEKAYQY
+974 YSIKDNDVFEKAYQY

>member
-1 MGKVYLNNKIEDM
+1 M
-14 AYFNEDNTVEQ
+14 AYFNEENTVEQ

-67 TSEQAEQVIYKLRAA
+67 TPEQAEQVIYKLRAA
-82 ITSGGQPDG
+82 ITSGSQPDG
-91 LVDANDQFRKLLFE
+91 LVEANDQFRKLLFE
-105 ENSYPFGP
+105 ENSYPFGEN
-113 DGDNINIR
+113 GDNINIR
-121 FFSDGKDKDGKEYN
+121 FFSDGKDKDGKEYR
-135 NRCVVTNQWE
+135 NRCIVTNQWE

-184 DGATDIMHYQ
+184 DGANDIMHYQ

-202 PNILCF
+202 PNILSF

-224 EKWGP
+224 DKWGP
-229 WFADE
+229 WFADK
-234 KRLHGSLLQVKH
+234 KRLHGSLLHVQH
-246 NYMEFIEPE
+246 NYLEFIDPD

-270 ASGQKI
+270 SNGQKI

-282 QQYLGGEAIVHRVLN
+282 QQYLGGEAIVQRVLN
-297 TYRNGNGPKKG
+297 TYRNGKGPKKG

-318 SWLMVFAAQKLRLQQ
+318 SWLMVFAAQKLRLLQ
-333 DLKSPTVLIVDDRI
+333 DLKSPTVLIVDDRV

-397 QVLDD
+397 QILDE

-466 TFQDSVADGATLELN
+466 TFQDSVSDGATLELN

-531 NDVCKYIVNH
+531 NDVCRYIVNH
-541 FREYVE
+541 FHEYVE

-587 GDKADEYKPYKR
+587 GDKADEYQPYKR
-599 SRDEEKK
+599 NRSEEKK

-642 KPMKNHSLLQAI
+642 KPMKNHTLLQAI

-680 AKSLAFDEESV
+680 AKSLAFDEESI
-691 KTIIKNMDEIKSLI
+691 KTIVKNMDEIKSLI
-705 PTFMQECLEFFPGV
+705 PTFMQESLEFFPGV
-719 DRTIGGWEGLTA
+719 DRTVGGWEGLTA

-739 GVKTNFARHFARL
+739 GIKTNFARHFARL
-752 SKAWEIISPDTY
+752 SKAWEIISPDEF
-764 LAPYQNDYTWMAQV
+764 LASYSNDYTWLAQV

-797 KTIEIIHR
+797 KTIEIIHN
-805 NIDTINIRTSLENLV
+805 NIDTIDIGTPLEDLV

-833 KKVQK
+833 KKIQK

-848 LRLGEHAEDPK
+848 LRLGEHTGDPK
-859 FKQFAEKLDELRDRM
+859 FKQFAEKLDELREKM
-874 TQNLISS
+874 AQNMISS

-888 LTLAKDLL
+888 LAMAKDLL

-915 LTELFQSIRTEDTP
+915 LTDLFQSIKTDETP

-940 NEVVHIVR
+940 NEVVNIVR

-974 YNIKDNDVFEKAYQY
+974 YSIKDNDVFEKAYQY

>member
-1 MGKVYLNNKIEDM
+1 M
-14 AYFNEDNTVEQ
+14 AYFNEENTVEQ

-67 TSEQAEQVIYKLRAA
+67 TPEQAEQVIYKLRAA
-82 ITSGGQPDG
+82 ITSGSQPDG

-105 ENSYPFGP
+105 ENSYPFGEN
-113 DGDNINIR
+113 GDNINIR
-121 FFSDGKDKDGKEYN
+121 FFSDGKDKDGKEYR
-135 NRCVVTNQWE
+135 NRCIVTNQWE

-184 DGATDIMHYQ
+184 DGANDIMHYQ

-202 PNILCF
+202 PNILSF

-224 EKWGP
+224 DKWGP

-234 KRLHGSLLQVKH
+234 KRLHGSLLHVQH
-246 NYMEFIEPE
+246 NYLEFIDPD
-255 RLLDIYRFYSVFTGT
+255 RLLEIYRFYSVFTGT
-270 ASGQKI
+270 SNGQKI

-282 QQYLGGEAIVHRVLN
+282 QQYLGGEAIVQRVLN
-297 TYRNGNGPKKG
+297 TYRNGKGPKKG

-318 SWLMVFAAQKLRLQQ
+318 SWLMVFAAQKLRLLQ
-333 DLKSPTVLIVDDRI
+333 DLKSPTVLIVDDRV

-371 SELETKIHQRKIL
+371 SEMETKIHQRKIL

-397 QVLDD
+397 QILDE

-466 TFQDSVADGATLELN
+466 TFQDSVSDGATLELN

-531 NDVCKYIVNH
+531 NDVCRYIVNH
-541 FREYVE
+541 FHEYVE

-587 GDKADEYKPYKR
+587 GDKADEYQPYKR
-599 SRDEEKK
+599 NRSEEKK

-642 KPMKNHSLLQAI
+642 KPMKNHTLLQAI

-680 AKSLAFDEESV
+680 AKSLAFDEESI
-691 KTIIKNMDEIKSLI
+691 KTIVKNMDEIKSLI
-705 PTFMQECLEFFPGV
+705 PTFMQESLEFFPGV
-719 DRTIGGWEGLTA
+719 DRTVGGWEGLTA

-739 GVKTNFARHFARL
+739 GIKTNFARHFARL
-752 SKAWEIISPDTY
+752 SKAWEIISPDEF
-764 LAPYQNDYTWMAQV
+764 LASYSNDYTWLAQV

-797 KTIEIIHR
+797 KTIEIIHN
-805 NIDTINIRTSLENLV
+805 NIDTIDIGTPLEDLV

-833 KKVQK
+833 KKIQK

-848 LRLGEHAEDPK
+848 LRLGEHTGDPK
-859 FKQFAEKLDELRDRM
+859 FKQFAEKLDELREKM
-874 TQNLISS
+874 AQNMISS

-888 LTLAKDLL
+888 LAMAKDLL

-915 LTELFQSIRTEDTP
+915 LTDLFQSIKTDETP

-940 NEVVHIVR
+940 NEVVNIVR

-974 YNIKDNDVFEKAYQY
+974 YSIKDNDVFEKAYQY

>member
-1 MGKVYLNNKIEDM
+1 MTH
-14 AYFNEDNTVEQ
+14 FNEENTVEQ
-25 MLINAAA
+25 MLISSATNC
-32 QRGWIYVEPKFVP
+32 GWTYVEPNNVP
-45 RLPDEVLVV
+45 RLPEDVLVG
-54 EWLLEALLRLNPI
+54 EWLMEALLALNPI
-67 TSEQAEQVIYKLRAA
+67 TPDQAEQVVYKLRAC
-82 ITSGGQPDG
+82 ITSGGAADE
-91 LVDANDQFRKLLFE
+91 LVTANDKFRRLLFE
-105 ENSYPFGP
+105 ENSYPF
-113 DGDNINIR
+113 DENGDNLVIK
-121 FFSDGKDKDGKEYN
+121 FFSDDPSVYK

-145 YPRLSKEGGKR
+145 YPRKSKEGGKR
-156 LDLVFVIN
+156 LDLVYVIN

-174 TPVRPQVTWA
+174 TAVKSSITWA
-184 DGATDIMHYQ
+184 DGASDILHYQ

-202 PNILCF
+202 SNILTF
-208 ASEGK
+208 ATEGR

-224 EKWGP
+224 DKWGP
-229 WFADE
+229 WYADE
-234 KRLHGSLLQVKH
+234 ERKKGSLEDVEH
-246 NYMEFIEPE
+246 NYVALMSPE
-255 RLLDIYRFYSVFTGT
+255 RLLDIYRFYTVFTGT
-270 ASGQKI
+270 ATGRKI

-282 QQYLGGEAIVHRVLN
+282 QQYLGGEAIVQRVLG
-297 TYRNGNGPKKG
+297 TYTKGTGPRKG

-333 DLKSPTVLIVDDRI
+333 CLKSPTVVIVDDRI

-363 NVEGIESK
+363 NVESIRSK
-371 SELETKIHQRKIL
+371 EELENKIKQRKIL

-391 GDLVDG
+391 GDLSDG
-397 QVLDD
+397 EVIDD

-442 NRNDHNTFVCF
+442 NRNDHNTFACF

-481 FKTVPVEMHLD
+481 FKTVPVEMHMD

-502 LTDQISEE
+502 LTDHISEE

-518 TSVEA
+518 TSIEA
-523 FFTADKRI
+523 FFTAEKRI

-541 FREYVE
+541 FREYIE
-547 PTGMKAQVVV
+547 PSGMKAQVVV
-557 YNRDCCVKYKKA
+557 YNRECCIKYKKA

-587 GDKADEYKPYKR
+587 GDKADDYKAYKR

-642 KPMKNHSLLQAI
+642 KPMKNHTLLQAI
-654 CRTNRKYNESKKCG
+654 CRTNRTYNESKKCG

-691 KTIIKNMDEIKSLI
+691 KTIIKNQDEIKALI
-705 PTFMQECLEFFPGV
+705 PTFMQECIEFFPGV
-719 DRTIGGWEGLTA
+719 DRTIGGWEGLIA
-731 AQQCLKDE
+731 AQQCLKDD
-739 GVKTNFARHFARL
+739 GVKTNFARRFSRL
-752 SKAWEIISPDTY
+752 SKAWEILSPDVY
-764 LAPYQNDYTWMAQV
+764 LSEFQQDYTWLAQV

-791 WTLLGA
+791 WTILGA
-797 KTIEIIHR
+797 KTIEIIHN
-805 NIDTINIRTSLENLV
+805 NIETIDIGTPLEDLV
-820 VDADIIDSVLEDE
+820 VDADIIDSILEDE
-833 KKVQK
+833 KKIQK
-838 KIVEVEKMLR
+838 KIVEVEKMLK
-848 LRLGEHAEDPK
+848 LRLGEHKGNPK
-859 FKQFAEKLDELRDRM
+859 YKKFAEKLDELRERM
-874 TQNLISS
+874 AQNLISS

-888 LTLAKDLL
+888 LDLAKSLL
-896 EEEKK
+896 EEEKQMN
-901 VDQPQDKRAQARAA
+901 QPKDKREQARAA
-915 LTELFQSIRTEDTP
+915 LTDLFQSIKTDETP
-929 VVVENVVNDID
+929 IIVEQVVNDID
-940 NEVVHIVR
+940 NEVVNIIR
-948 QFNDAFKSITAQRE
+948 QFNDAFQSVTARRE
-962 IKKKLRSILWIK
+962 IKKKLRSILWLK
-974 YNIKDNDVFEKAYQY
+974 YQIKDNDVFERAYQY
-989 IEMYY
+989 IEQYY

>member
-1 MGKVYLNNKIEDM
+1 MT
-14 AYFNEDNTVEQ
+14 YFNEENTVEQ
-25 MLINAAA
+25 MFINAAGKC
-32 QRGWIYVEPKFVP
+32 GWIYVEPQFVP

-54 EWLLEALLRLNPI
+54 QWLMEALLALNPI
-67 TSEQAEQVIYKLRAA
+67 TPEQAEQVIYKLRAC
-82 ITSGGQPDG
+82 ITSGGSSDE
-91 LVDANDQFRKLLFE
+91 LITANNKFRKLLFE
-105 ENSYPFGP
+105 ENSYPFGEN
-113 DGDNINIR
+113 GDNINIR
-121 FFSDGKDKDGKEYN
+121 FFAKADDAYK
-135 NRCVVTNQWE
+135 NRCIVTNQWE
-145 YPRLSKEGGKR
+145 YPRKSKEGGKR
-156 LDLVFVIN
+156 LDLVYVIN
-164 GIPMVIGEAK
+164 GIPMVVGEAK
-174 TPVRPQVTWA
+174 TPVKASVTWA
-184 DGATDIMHYQ
+184 DGAADIMHYQ

-202 PNILCF
+202 PNILTF
-208 ASEGK
+208 ASEGR
-213 ELQYAGIGCPI
+213 ELQYASIGCPVD
-224 EKWGP
+224 KWGP

-234 KRLHGSLLQVKH
+234 ERKHGTLEDAEH
-246 NYMEFIEPE
+246 NYVSLMTPE

-270 ASGQKI
+270 SRGGKI

-282 QQYLGGEAIVHRVLN
+282 QQYLGGEAIVQRVLS
-297 TYRNGNGPKKG
+297 TYTNGSGPRKG

-318 SWLMVFAAQKLRLQQ
+318 SWLMVFAAQKLRRQEV
-333 DLKSPTVLIVDDRI
+333 LKAPTVVIVDDRI

-363 NVEGIESK
+363 NIDSISSK
-371 SELETKIHQRKIL
+371 QELEEKIHQRKIL

-391 GDLVDG
+391 GDLSDG
-397 QVLDD
+397 EVIDD

-442 NRNDHNTFVCF
+442 NRNDHNTFACF
-453 GAEEDEYGYISKY
+453 GAEEDKYGYISKY
-466 TFQDSVADGATLELN
+466 TFQNSVEDKATLELN

-492 ETKLQEEFDA
+492 NANLQKEFDE

-523 FFTADKRI
+523 FFTAEKRI
-531 NDVCKYIVNH
+531 NDVCKYIVTH

-557 YNRDCCVKYKKA
+557 YNRECCVKYKKA

-581 IVMHTA
+581 IVMHTS
-587 GDKADEYKPYKR
+587 GDKADDYKAYKR

-642 KPMKNHSLLQAI
+642 KPMKNHTLLQAI
-654 CRTNRKYNESKKCG
+654 CRTNRTYNENKKCG

-680 AKSLAFDEESV
+680 AKSLAFDEETV
-691 KTIIKNMDEIKSLI
+691 KTIVKNIDEIKGLI
-705 PTFMQECLEFFPGV
+705 PTFMQQCIKFFPGV

-731 AQQCLKDE
+731 AQQCLKDDQ
-739 GVKTNFARHFARL
+739 VKTSFGRHFARL
-752 SKAWEIISPDTY
+752 NKAWEIVSPDSY
-764 LAPYQNDYTWMAQV
+764 LTVFQNDYTWLAQV

-805 NIDTINIRTSLENLV
+805 NIETIDIGTPLEDLV
-820 VDADIIDSVLEDE
+820 VDSDVIDAVLEDE
-833 KKVQK
+833 KAREK
-838 KIVEVEKMLR
+838 KIVEIEKMLR
-848 LRLGEHAEDPK
+848 LRLGEHKGDPN
-859 FKQFAEKLDELRDRM
+859 FKKFAEKLDELRERM
-874 TQNLISS
+874 AQNLISS

-888 LTLAKDLL
+888 LVLAKDLL

-901 VDQPQDKRAQARAA
+901 KAEPQDKRAQARAA
-915 LTELFQSIRTEDTP
+915 LTDLFQSIKTEETP
-929 VVVENVVNDID
+929 IIVEQVVNDID
-940 NEVVHIVR
+940 NEVVNIVR
-948 QFNDAFKSITAQRE
+948 QFNDAFQSVTARRE
-962 IKKKLRSILWIK
+962 IKKKLRSILWVK
-974 YNIKDNDVFEKAYQY
+974 YQIKDNDVFERAYQY

>member
-1 MGKVYLNNKIEDM
+1 MG
-14 AYFNEDNTVEQ
+14 YFNEENTVEQ
-25 MLINAAA
+25 MLINSASKC
-32 QRGWIYVEPKFVP
+32 GWSYVEPHNVP
-45 RLPDEVLVV
+45 RLPDEVLVID
-54 EWLLEALLRLNPI
+54 WLMEALLALNPI
-67 TSEQAEQVIYKLRAA
+67 TPDQAEQVIYKLRAC
-82 ITSGGQPDG
+82 ITSGGASDE
-91 LVDANDQFRKLLFE
+91 LVTANDRFRILLFE
-105 ENSYPFGP
+105 ENSYPFG
-113 DGDNINIR
+113 DNGDNINIK
-121 FFSDGKDKDGKEYN
+121 FFSDDSKVYK
-135 NRCVVTNQWE
+135 NRYVVTNQWE
-145 YPRLSKEGGKR
+145 YPRKSKEGGKR
-156 LDLVFVIN
+156 LDLVYVIN

-174 TPVRPQVTWA
+174 TPVKASVTWA
-184 DGATDIMHYQ
+184 DGASDILHYQ

-202 PNILCF
+202 SNILTF

-224 EKWGP
+224 DKWGP
-229 WFADE
+229 WYADE
-234 KRLHGSLLQVKH
+234 DRKKGTLAEVEH
-246 NYMEFIEPE
+246 NYLSLMDPE
-255 RLLDIYRFYSVFTGT
+255 RLLDIYRYYTVFTGT
-270 ASGQKI
+270 ASGRKI

-282 QQYLGGEAIVHRVLN
+282 QQYLGGEAIVQRVLN
-297 TYRNGNGPKKG
+297 TYQKGAGPRKG

-318 SWLMVFAAQKLRLQQ
+318 SWLMVFAAQKLRRQEC
-333 DLKSPTVLIVDDRI
+333 LKAPTVVIVDDRI

-363 NVEGIESK
+363 NVDSISSK
-371 SELETKIHQRKIL
+371 QELEDKIHQRKIL

-391 GDLVDG
+391 GDLADG
-397 QVLDD
+397 EVIDE

-442 NRNDHNTFVCF
+442 NRNDKNTFACF

-466 TFQDSVADGATLELN
+466 TFQNSVADGATLELN
-481 FKTVPVEMHLD
+481 FKTVPVEMHMD
-492 ETKLQEEFDA
+492 EAKLQEEFDA
-502 LTDQISEE
+502 LTDHISEE

-518 TSVEA
+518 TNVEA
-523 FFTADKRI
+523 FFTAEKRI

-541 FREYVE
+541 FREYIE

-557 YNRDCCVKYKKA
+557 YNRECCVKYKKA

-587 GDKADEYKPYKR
+587 GDKADDFKAYKR
-599 SRDEEKK
+599 TRDEEKK

-642 KPMKNHSLLQAI
+642 KPMKNHTLLQAI
-654 CRTNRKYNESKKCG
+654 CRTNRTYNENKKCG

-680 AKSLAFDEESV
+680 ARSLAFDEESV
-691 KTIIKNMDEIKSLI
+691 KTIIKNQDEIKSLI
-705 PTFMQECLEFFPGV
+705 PTFMQECIDFFPGV
-719 DRTIGGWEGLTA
+719 DRTIGGWEGLIA

-752 SKAWEIISPDTY
+752 SKAWEILSPDAY
-764 LAPYQNDYTWMAQV
+764 LAEFQQDYTWLAQV
-778 YQSVRPVSGGNLI
+778 YQSVRPASGGNLI
-791 WTLLGA
+791 WTILGA
-797 KTIEIIHR
+797 KTIEIIH
-805 NIDTINIRTSLENLV
+805 NSIETIDIGIQIDELV
-820 VDADIIDSVLEDE
+820 IDAGIIDSILEDE

-848 LRLGEHAEDPK
+848 LRLGEHKDNPHYK
-859 FKQFAEKLDELRDRM
+859 KFAEKLDELRERM
-874 TQNLISS
+874 AQNLISS

-888 LTLAKDLL
+888 LEMAKEIL

-901 VDQPQDKRAQARAA
+901 VEQPQDKRAQARAA
-915 LTELFQSIRTEDTP
+915 LTDLFQSIKTDETP
-929 VVVENVVNDID
+929 IIVEQVVNDID
-940 NEVVHIVR
+940 NEVVNIIR
-948 QFNDAFKSITAQRE
+948 QFNDAFQSVTARRE

-974 YNIKDNDVFEKAYQY
+974 YQIKDNDVFEKAYQY
-989 IEMYY
+989 IEQYY

>member
-1 MGKVYLNNKIEDM
+1 M
-14 AYFNEDNTVEQ
+14 AYFNEENTVEQ

-67 TSEQAEQVIYKLRAA
+67 TPEQAEQVIYKLRAA
-82 ITSGGQPDG
+82 ITSGSQPDG
-91 LVDANDQFRKLLFE
+91 LVEANDQFRKLLFE
-105 ENSYPFGP
+105 ENSYPFGEN
-113 DGDNINIR
+113 GDNINIR
-121 FFSDGKDKDGKEYN
+121 FFSDGKDKDGKEYR
-135 NRCVVTNQWE
+135 NRCIVTNQWE

-184 DGATDIMHYQ
+184 DGANDIMHYQ

-202 PNILCF
+202 SNILSF

-224 EKWGP
+224 DKWGP

-234 KRLHGSLLQVKH
+234 KRLHGSLLHVQH
-246 NYMEFIEPE
+246 NYLEFIDPD

-270 ASGQKI
+270 SNGQKI

-282 QQYLGGEAIVHRVLN
+282 QQYLGGEAIVQRVLN
-297 TYRNGNGPKKG
+297 TYRNGKGPKKG

-318 SWLMVFAAQKLRLQQ
+318 SWLMVFAAQKLRLLQ
-333 DLKSPTVLIVDDRI
+333 DLKSPTVLIVDDRV

-397 QVLDD
+397 QILDE

-466 TFQDSVADGATLELN
+466 TFQDSVSDGATLELN

-531 NDVCKYIVNH
+531 NDVCRYIVNH
-541 FREYVE
+541 FHEYVE

-587 GDKADEYKPYKR
+587 GDKADEYQPYKR
-599 SRDEEKK
+599 NRSEEKK

-642 KPMKNHSLLQAI
+642 KPMKNHTLLQAI

-680 AKSLAFDEESV
+680 AKSLAFDEESI
-691 KTIIKNMDEIKSLI
+691 KTIVKNMDEIKSLI
-705 PTFMQECLEFFPGV
+705 PTFMQESLEFFPGV
-719 DRTIGGWEGLTA
+719 DRTVGGWEGLTA

-739 GVKTNFARHFARL
+739 GIKTNFARHFARL
-752 SKAWEIISPDTY
+752 SKAWEIISPDEF
-764 LAPYQNDYTWMAQV
+764 LASYSNDYTWLAQV

-797 KTIEIIHR
+797 KTIEIIHN
-805 NIDTINIRTSLENLV
+805 NIDTIDIGTPLEDLV

-848 LRLGEHAEDPK
+848 LRLGEHTGDPK
-859 FKQFAEKLDELRDRM
+859 FKQFAEKLDELREKM
-874 TQNLISS
+874 AQNMISS

-888 LTLAKDLL
+888 LAMAKDLL

-901 VDQPQDKRAQARAA
+901 VDQPEDKRAQARAA
-915 LTELFQSIRTEDTP
+915 LTDLFQSIKTDETP

-940 NEVVHIVR
+940 NEVVNIVR

-974 YNIKDNDVFEKAYQY
+974 YSIKDNDVFEKAYQY

>member
-1 MGKVYLNNKIEDM
+1 M
-14 AYFNEDNTVEQ
+14 AYFNEENTVEQ

-67 TSEQAEQVIYKLRAA
+67 TPEQAEQVIYKLRAA
-82 ITSGGQPDG
+82 ITSGSQSDG
-91 LVDANDQFRKLLFE
+91 LVEANDQFRKLLFE
-105 ENSYPFGP
+105 ENSYPFGEN
-113 DGDNINIR
+113 GDNINIR
-121 FFSDGKDKDGKEYN
+121 FFSDGKDKDGKEYR
-135 NRCVVTNQWE
+135 NRCIVTNQWE

-184 DGATDIMHYQ
+184 DGANDIMHYQ

-202 PNILCF
+202 PNILSF

-224 EKWGP
+224 DKWGP

-234 KRLHGSLLQVKH
+234 KRLHGSLLHVQH
-246 NYMEFIEPE
+246 NYLEFIDPD

-270 ASGQKI
+270 SNGQKI

-282 QQYLGGEAIVHRVLN
+282 QQYLGGEAIVQRVLN
-297 TYRNGNGPKKG
+297 TYRNGKGPKKG

-318 SWLMVFAAQKLRLQQ
+318 SWLMVFAAQKLRLLQ
-333 DLKSPTVLIVDDRI
+333 DLKSPTVLIVDDRV

-397 QVLDD
+397 QILDE

-466 TFQDSVADGATLELN
+466 TFQDSVSDGATLELN

-492 ETKLQEEFDA
+492 ETRLQEEFDA

-523 FFTADKRI
+523 FFTAEKRI
-531 NDVCKYIVNH
+531 NDVCRYIVNH
-541 FREYVE
+541 FHEYVE

-587 GDKADEYKPYKR
+587 GDKADEYQPFKR
-599 SRDEEKK
+599 NRNDEKK
-606 LLDQFRDPLSPLKFV
+606 LLDQFRDSLSPLKFV

-642 KPMKNHSLLQAI
+642 KPMKNHTLLQAI

-680 AKSLAFDEESV
+680 AKSLAFDEESI
-691 KTIIKNMDEIKSLI
+691 KTIVKNMDEIKSLI
-705 PTFMQECLEFFPGV
+705 PTFMQESLEFFPDV
-719 DRTIGGWEGLTA
+719 DRTVGGWEGLTA

-739 GVKTNFARHFARL
+739 GIKTNFARHFARL
-752 SKAWEIISPDTY
+752 SKAWEIISPDEF
-764 LAPYQNDYTWMAQV
+764 LAPYSNDYTWLAQV

-797 KTIEIIHR
+797 KTIEIIHN
-805 NIDTINIRTSLENLV
+805 NIDTIDIGTPLEDLV

-848 LRLGEHAEDPK
+848 LRLGEHVGDPK
-859 FKQFAEKLDELRDRM
+859 YKRFAEKLDELREKM
-874 TQNLISS
+874 NQSMISS

-888 LTLAKDLL
+888 LAMAKDLL

-915 LTELFQSIRTEDTP
+915 LTDLFQSIKTDETP

-940 NEVVHIVR
+940 NEVVNIVR

-974 YNIKDNDVFEKAYQY
+974 YSIKDNDVFEKAYQY